1 MVFQG
6 KKCFEEIG
14 GETNG
19 HRDIDCLKSQLDP
32 EHQNSLDAY
41 SYGLKERKREK
52 QMTEQQIQNVFA
64 VLAQIL
70 ADRYNVE
77 VTSVEVW
84 RRQEEKT
91 A

>member
-1 MVFQG
+1 
-6 KKCFEEIG
+6 
-14 GETNG
+14 
-19 HRDIDCLKSQLDP
+19 
-32 EHQNSLDAY
+32 
-41 SYGLKERKREK
+41 
-52 QMTEQQIQNVFA
+52 MTEQQIQNVFA